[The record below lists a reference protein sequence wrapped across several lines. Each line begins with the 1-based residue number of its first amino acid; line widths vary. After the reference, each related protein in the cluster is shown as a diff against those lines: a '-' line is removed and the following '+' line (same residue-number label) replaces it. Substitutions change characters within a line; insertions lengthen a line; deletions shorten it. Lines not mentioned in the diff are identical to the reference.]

1 MTALPPTL
9 ATSLADRYRLERPL
23 GEGGVAVVA
32 LEVIK
37 RRSLSGTSELWGSTT
52 R

>member
-9 ATSLADRYRLERPL
+9 ATSIADRYRLERPL
-23 GEGGVAVVA
+23 GEGGMAG
-32 LEVIK
+32 EP
-37 RRSLSGTSELWGSTT
+37 WGSTT